1 MRTFKHW
8 EEEQYDENQTILEFI
23 GMCLADMRD
32 VYFITNAIKG
42 KCPDIEIPK
51 DITEDE
57 LLKLA
62 SPIIGV

>member
-23 GMCLADMRD
+23 AMCLADMRD
-32 VYFITNAIKG
+32 VYFITHAIKG

-51 DITEDE
+51 DIAKDD
-57 LLKLA
+57 LLILG
-62 SPIIGV
+62 SSIIGV